1 MSGEFPPEDNNNND
15 GQNNDAQ
22 QDFSEPLDPCD
33 ATIAEEPP
41 QEEEEEPEPAEEE
54 PEPPQPQLPAPALP
68 AETPS
73 SANNALIMQIKI
85 LQEYA
90 KDIKRSMNSVAA
102 AAGVHHE
109 YVRRAVSNLVKAVV
123 EHKGDIETLQ
133 EIYTEGNYSLK
144 PNEIHRLPP
153 KPFCF
158 PGCLLPA
165 PSRERPIERF
175 RAGLGNLFS
184 PLFEGAANC
193 RQCGA

>member
-1 MSGEFPPEDNNNND
+1 MSGEFPPEDNND
-15 GQNNDAQ
+15 DQNDAQ
-22 QDFSEPLDPCD
+22 QDFSEPLDPQD
-33 ATIAEEPP
+33 EVVAEEPP
-41 QEEEEEPEPAEEE
+41 QPQEEEEPEPVEEE
-54 PEPPQPQLPAPALP
+54 PQLQQQPQLPAPALP

-73 SANNALIMQIKI
+73 TSNNALIMQIKI
-85 LQEYA
+85 LSEYA
-90 KDIKRSMNSVAA
+90 KDTKRSMNAVAA

-109 YVRRAVSNLVKAVV
+109 YVRRAVSNLITAVV

-158 PGCLLPA
+158 PGCLLPT